1 MEISDI
7 FFYIAEVIGLV
18 AFAVSG
24 AMIAI
29 DRKLDLFGVVF
40 ITFVNSFGG
49 GLMRDILIGEIPP
62 KMFYSYEYLI
72 YVAVCAVTVIVVVSI
87 LKERFFRN
95 RAAIDKVINIFD
107 AVGLGAFAIV
117 GVKSGI
123 NAGFGDNVFFCVFLG
138 MTTGIGGGILRD
150 LLSHAKPLVLVKQI
164 YALAAIIGGLLFYY
178 LDKMDVNYTV
188 SLVSSVLLVVLIRIL
203 AAYFRWDLPKVKVE
217 VEVLNGNNQ
226 KHK

>member
-1 MEISDI
+1 MELSDI
-7 FFYIAEVIGLV
+7 IFYVAEVIGLV
-18 AFAVSG
+18 AFAIAG

-49 GLMRDILIGEIPP
+49 GIMRDLLIGEIPP
-62 KMFYSYEYLI
+62 KMFYNYEYLI
-72 YVAVCAVTVIVVVSI
+72 YVAFCAVVMIVVISV

-95 RAAIDKVINIFD
+95 RVVIDKVINIFD

-117 GVKSGI
+117 GVKAGI
-123 NAGFGDNVFFCVFLG
+123 NAGFGDNVFFCTFLG

-164 YALAAIIGGLLFYY
+164 YALAAIIGSLLFFY
-178 LDKMDVNYTV
+178 LEKMNVNATV
-188 SLVSSVLLVVLIRIL
+188 SIVSSVLLVVIIRIL
-203 AAYFRWDLPKVKVE
+203 AAHFRWDLPKVE
-217 VEVLNGNNQ
+217 VGNGDNQ
-226 KHK
+226 NRK

>member
-7 FFYIAEVIGLV
+7 IFYVAEVIGLI

-24 AMIAI
+24 AMLAI

-62 KMFYSYEYLI
+62 KMFYNYEYLI
-72 YVAVCAVTVIVVVSI
+72 YVALCAVTVIVVVSV

-95 RAAIDKVINIFD
+95 RLAIDKVINIFD

-138 MTTGIGGGILRD
+138 MITGIGGGILRD

-164 YALAAIIGGLLFYY
+164 YALAAIIGGLLFFY
-178 LDKMDVNYTV
+178 LEKMDVNYTV
-188 SLVSSVLLVVLIRIL
+188 SLVSSVLLVVLIRML
-203 AAYFRWDLPKVKVE
+203 AAYFRWDLPKVNIE
-217 VEVLNGNNQ
+217 VSDGNNQ

>member
-7 FFYIAEVIGLV
+7 IFYVAEVIGLI

-62 KMFYSYEYLI
+62 KMFYNYEYLI
-72 YVAVCAVTVIVVVSI
+72 YVAVCAIAVIVTVSI
-87 LKERFFRN
+87 LKEKFFRN
-95 RAAIDKVINIFD
+95 RLAIDKVINIFD

-117 GVKSGI
+117 GVKSGL

-138 MTTGIGGGILRD
+138 MITGIGGGILRD

-178 LDKMDVNYTV
+178 LDKMDVNYTF
-188 SLVSSVLLVVLIRIL
+188 SLVASVLLVVLIRML
-203 AAYFRWDLPKVKVE
+203 AAHFRWDLPKVNVE
-217 VEVLNGNNQ
+217 VADGNNQ

>member
-7 FFYIAEVIGLV
+7 IFYIAEVIGLV

-29 DRKLDLFGVVF
+29 DRKLDLFGIVL

-49 GLMRDILIGEIPP
+49 GLTRDIIIGEIPP
-62 KMFYSYEYLI
+62 KMFYNYEYLI
-72 YVAVCAVTVIVVVSI
+72 YVAICAIVVIAVVSI

-95 RAAIDKVINIFD
+95 RVAIDKVINIFD

-117 GVKSGI
+117 GVKSGL
-123 NAGFGDNVFFCVFLG
+123 NAGFGDNGFFCVFLG

-178 LDKMDVNYTV
+178 LQIFNVNYTL
-188 SLVSSVLLVVLIRIL
+188 SLVLSVLLVVVIRIL
-203 AAYFRWDLPKVKVE
+203 AAHFRWDLPKVADGVDK
-217 VEVLNGNNQ
+217 
-226 KHK
+226 KYK